1 MAMNLEP
8 GRNPPRYQASARP
21 YCNFIFIGW
30 LLAAVLAVTAA
41 GSLFFYLNS
50 SAFQQLSTQDPVQSS
65 LPTSR

>member
-21 YCNFIFIGW
+21 YCNFIGW

-50 SAFQQLSTQDPVQSS
+50 SAFQ
-65 LPTSR
+65 

>member
-21 YCNFIFIGW
+21 YCNFIGW

-65 LPTSR
+65 FPTSR

>member
-21 YCNFIFIGW
+21 YCNFIGW

-41 GSLFFYLNS
+41 GSLFFYLKS
-50 SAFQQLSTQDPVQSS
+50 SAFQLLSTQDPVQSS